1 MEARG
6 ETNRICL
13 STSQQLRGG
22 SQRWMVQL
30 HDEIKR
36 GFINAEWNTVFSPK
50 ASVESQGLMY
60 THNGL
65 HSDYI
70 TCVLCTRVRYAT
82 RHG

>member
-36 GFINAEWNTVFSPK
+36 GFIKRRMEH
-50 ASVESQGLMY
+50 SV
-60 THNGL
+60 
-65 HSDYI
+65 
-70 TCVLCTRVRYAT
+70 
-82 RHG
+82 